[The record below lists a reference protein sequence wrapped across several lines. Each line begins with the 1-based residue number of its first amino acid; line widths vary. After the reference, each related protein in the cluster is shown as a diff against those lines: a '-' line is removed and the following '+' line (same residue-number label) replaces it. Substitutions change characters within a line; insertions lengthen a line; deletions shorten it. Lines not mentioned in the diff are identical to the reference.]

1 MHLFIDTCVGY
12 DRVFYTKYWRATNE
26 CFTVYLAVT
35 LLEKNESELVFWF
48 SRKSLMR

>member
-1 MHLFIDTCVGY
+1 MHLFIDMCVGY

-35 LLEKNESELVFWF
+35 LLEKMSQNWYSGLAGNL
-48 SRKSLMR
+48 S